1 MKKLSKPIIA
11 IVLAITLVMSAAV
24 VSFAGDVSD
33 PGGRNCIYIPIQGVI
48 R

>member
-11 IVLAITLVMSAAV
+11 IALAITLVMSAAV
-24 VSFAGDVSD
+24 VSFAWEVSD
-33 PGGRNCIYIPIQGVI
+33 PGKGNSIYIPIQGVI